1 MTVKKDTQSGSCVVS
16 GSVLMFGGL
25 LVQGSNNDFSGMHYQ
40 PQINVGH
47 VTVVFSPNA
56 SSQELSDVVGVDGF
70 VGPVK
75 AESRLWLSCWW
86 LKIISWVQPLQDFF
100 KLIGY

>member
-1 MTVKKDTQSGSCVVS
+1 MTVKKDTQSGSCAAG

-25 LVQGSNNDFSGMHYQ
+25 LVQGSNNDFSDLHYQ

-47 VTVVFSPNA
+47 VTVVLSPSA
-56 SSQELSDVVGVDGF
+56 SSQEPSYVVGVDCFAGA
-70 VGPVK
+70 VE
-75 AESRLWLSCWW
+75 AEGRFSLSCWW
-86 LKIISWVQPLQDFF
+86 LKIISWVQPLQYLV